1 MTTFGKSIRIYL
13 KDGTVTGLKFGEV
26 VNQTIQ
32 SISCPRLRIGELI
45 EYTEAKRPGVYF
57 LFGQDE
63 ETGEPKAYIGE
74 AENVYDRLQNHIA
87 NKDFWNEVI
96 FFVSK
101 DENLTK
107 SHVKYLESRLIQ
119 ISFSTKRYKIENY
132 NQSQLSSL
140 PPADRDAMEEF
151 LTYVKLLIGV
161 LGHKLLEDVTS
172 ITIKK
177 KDDFSINPSTEENK
191 VETTTNNLELYLSV
205 SGIKA
210 KALQTDE
217 GIVVLEGSEAAKEF
231 TSSLQQGYRD
241 IRGRVI
247 NNGSL
252 KLVGDKYIFQTA
264 TLFDS
269 ASQAA
274 AIVVGYNINGLANW
288 KDKFGKTLKE
298 IEKER
303 IENSKGKHHMLYLSD
318 EMQLG

>member
-13 KDGTVTGLKFGEV
+13 KDGTVTGIKFGEV

-32 SISCPRLRIGELI
+32 SISCPRLRTSELN
-45 EYTEAKRPGVYF
+45 EYAEAKRPGVYF

-63 ETGEPKAYIGE
+63 ETGDPKAYIGE

-119 ISFSTKRYKIENY
+119 IAFSTKRYKIDNY

-151 LTYVKLLIGV
+151 LTYIKLLIGV
-161 LGHKLLEDVTS
+161 LGHKLLENVT
-172 ITIKK
+172 TTTKK
-177 KDDFSINPSTEENK
+177 KEEHIPLTA
-191 VETTTNNLELYLSV
+191 TTQDNQVVSMTSNLELFLAV
-205 SGIKA
+205 SGLKA
-210 KALQTDE
+210 TALQTDE

-231 TSSLQQGYRD
+231 TNSLQHGYRELRERL
-241 IRGRVI
+241 IT
-247 NNGSL
+247 NGTLVL
-252 KLVGDKYIFQTA
+252 KGNKYIFQSNA
-264 TLFDS
+264 LFDT
-269 ASQAA
+269 ASPAA
-274 AIVVGYNINGLANW
+274 AIVVGYNINGPQTW
-288 KDKFGKTLKE
+288 KDKTGKSLKE

-303 IENSKGKHHMLYLSD
+303 LKITE
-318 EMQLG
+318 

>member
-13 KDGTVTGLKFGEV
+13 KDGTVTGIKFGEV

-32 SISCPRLRIGELI
+32 SISCPRLRIGELND
-45 EYTEAKRPGVYF
+45 YLEAKRPGVYF

-63 ETGEPKAYIGE
+63 ETNEPKAYIGE

-119 ISFSTKRYKIENY
+119 IAFSTKRYKIENS

-161 LGHKLLEDVTS
+161 LGHKLLESVTT
-172 ITIKK
+172 ITKK
-177 KDDFSINPSTEENK
+177 KEESSFPLTASTQDNQL
-191 VETTTNNLELYLSV
+191 VTMTSNLELTLSI
-205 SGIKA
+205 SGLKA

-231 TSSLQQGYRD
+231 TNSLQQGYRTLRQRLID
-241 IRGRVI
+241 
-247 NNGSL
+247 NGTL
-252 KLVGDKYIFQTA
+252 KLIGEKYIFQSNS
-264 TLFDS
+264 LFDT
-269 ASQAA
+269 ASPAA
-274 AIVVGYNINGLANW
+274 AVVVGYNISGTSSW
-288 KDKFGKTLKE
+288 KDKTGRSLKE

-303 IENSKGKHHMLYLSD
+303 LNSK
-318 EMQLG
+318 E

>member
-13 KDGTVTGLKFGEV
+13 KDGTVTGIKFGEV

-32 SISCPRLRIGELI
+32 SISCPRLRIGELNDYP
-45 EYTEAKRPGVYF
+45 ESKRPGVYF

-63 ETGEPKAYIGE
+63 ETNEPKAYIGE

-107 SHVKYLESRLIQ
+107 SHVKYLESRLIE
-119 ISFSTKRYKIENY
+119 IAFSIRRYKIDNY

-161 LGHKLLEDVTS
+161 LGHKLLESVTI
-172 ITIKK
+172 ITKK
-177 KDDFSINPSTEENK
+177 KEELQFPSTNATQDNQ
-191 VETTTNNLELYLSV
+191 VVSMTSNLELTLSI
-205 SGIKA
+205 SGLKA

-231 TSSLQQGYRD
+231 TNSLQHGYRALRERLID
-241 IRGRVI
+241 
-247 NNGSL
+247 NGTL
-252 KLVGDKYIFQTA
+252 KLIGEKYIFQNNA
-264 TLFDS
+264 LFDT
-269 ASQAA
+269 ASPAA
-274 AIVVGYNINGLANW
+274 AIVVGYNINGPYSW
-288 KDKFGKTLKE
+288 KDKTGKSLKE

-303 IENSKGKHHMLYLSD
+303 LKSNE
-318 EMQLG
+318 

>member
-13 KDGTVTGLKFGEV
+13 KDGTVTGIKFGEV

-32 SISCPRLRIGELI
+32 SISCPRLRIGELSD
-45 EYTEAKRPGVYF
+45 YPEAKRPGVYF

-63 ETGEPKAYIGE
+63 ETNEPKAYIGE

-119 ISFSTKRYKIENY
+119 IAFSTKRYKIDNY

-161 LGHKLLEDVTS
+161 LGHKLLESVTT
-172 ITIKK
+172 ITKK
-177 KDDFSINPSTEENK
+177 KEESAFPLTVTTQDNQ
-191 VETTTNNLELYLSV
+191 VITTTSNLELTLLI
-205 SGIKA
+205 SGLKA

-231 TSSLQQGYRD
+231 TNSLQHGYRVLRERLID
-241 IRGRVI
+241 
-247 NNGSL
+247 NGTL
-252 KLVGDKYIFQTA
+252 KLTGDKYIFQSNA
-264 TLFDS
+264 LFDT
-269 ASQAA
+269 ASPAA
-274 AIVVGYNINGLANW
+274 AIVVGYNINGPQSW
-288 KDKFGKTLKE
+288 KDKTGKSLKE

-303 IENSKGKHHMLYLSD
+303 LNSTK
-318 EMQLG
+318 